1 MLSLDSP
8 NAFGYSRH
16 RTTHPVGGVR
26 WRTAR
31 RRLASRIHNCTNL
44 TLRGGGRRIKQ
55 RILKLKKKSPRRGG
69 LSPRKKSP
77 VSNVHNVP
85 SSISQL
91 LNSIDYETRSSD
103 ILDAIPERE
112 WRLLAALARK
122 REEDDEREKL
132 ADQFRKLWQKEKEER
147 ELVEAET
154 QDQYQRYINEKRR
167 EEKNWQEFRQ
177 YQMSLESQLRRR
189 QLIDCIKHKE
199 QRSANLRAYIDDQK
213 TGFMIDKALEEEAR
227 AQLAADRRTRLGEA
241 EQFRKHVEL
250 IDTQRRADNAR
261 KRRTA
266 MLRDASQR
274 VAISN
279 ALSSW
284 ETTLLRQELSALDA
298 ARRAHH
304 AAHAALTDARSV
316 RLMRT
321 RDARRRRARRMAAV
335 TEQMREIIRSGRRS

>member
-1 MLSLDSP
+1 MLSPDSP

-16 RTTHPVGGVR
+16 RTTHPE
-26 WRTAR
+26 
-31 RRLASRIHNCTNL
+31 
-44 TLRGGGRRIKQ
+44 
-55 RILKLKKKSPRRGG
+55 SPRRGTQ
-69 LSPRKKSP
+69 SPRKRSP

-91 LNSIDYETRSSD
+91 LNTFDYDTPSSD

-154 QDQYQRYINEKRR
+154 HDQYKRYINEKRR

-189 QLIDCIKHKE
+189 QLIDCIRHKE
-199 QRSANLRAYIDDQK
+199 QRSASLRAYIDDQK

-227 AQLAADRRTRLGEA
+227 AQLACDKRTRME
-241 EQFRKHVEL
+241 EEEHFRKRVEL

-279 ALSSW
+279 ALSTW